1 MTDGGALGVEE
12 MTMRRLVLAI
22 AIVAQF
28 APFSI
33 AQSPMESRGISPP
46 VAPRP
51 KISTLP
57 RPKSDAPAKL
67 PPDLLRAPV
76 AELQP
81 NARVTKFDPFA
92 VDVHREG
99 AHWQLRAG
107 RIVLKDFGEYRD
119 RAYEARRLIAELN
132 LDEHGVIGS
141 PEPVMEYWLT
151 KGQSPPLPTVGRSV
165 INFDPELLAVK
176 NDNGSY
182 YLGDA
187 HKLLFNFGPHRQDA
201 QQALAVIRKFGFNEL
216 GFIGLPNPSMSY
228 LLNNPN
234 QVRRPPADASLRP
247 RLLPQIALRHP
258 LDVPGAGRVGE
269 SRNFDPMRLDVVKIS
284 DGWHLTAGA
293 MDLGLLGPSE
303 YQARNMIRI
312 AQRFPFTEQVR
323 IGSSDFTFFLSHHLA
338 PRGAPLGIHQTSFKP
353 NLLTI
358 KQASDHWVVTDGK
371 QSIAAL
377 PSPDDAK
384 QALAAIRHFG
394 FNCVCEPGQ
403 GLKFLVQDR

>member
-1 MTDGGALGVEE
+1 MTDGGASGSEE
-12 MTMRRLVLAI
+12 LTMRRLVFAL
-22 AIVAQF
+22 AIVAYLLPPAF
-28 APFSI
+28 AQGPV
-33 AQSPMESRGISPP
+33 ESRGISPP

-51 KISTLP
+51 TIANLP

-67 PPDLLRAPV
+67 PPELLRGPV
-76 AELQP
+76 AQLQP

-107 RIVLKDFGEYRD
+107 KILLKDFGEYRD
-119 RAYEARRLIAELN
+119 RAYAARRLIAEMN

-141 PEPVMEYWLT
+141 PEPVMEYWLA
-151 KGQSPPLPTVGRSV
+151 KGQSPPLPTVARNV
-165 INFDPELLAVK
+165 VNFDPALLAVK

-182 YLGDA
+182 YVGDA
-187 HKLLFNFGPHRQDA
+187 HKLLFNFGPHPQDA
-201 QQALAVIRKFGFNEL
+201 EQALAIIRKFNFNEL
-216 GFIGLPNPSMSY
+216 GFIGLPNPSMTY

-234 QVRRPPADASLRP
+234 QTRPQPADASLRP
-247 RLLPQIALRHP
+247 RLLPQMALRHP
-258 LDVPGAGRVGE
+258 LDLPGAGRVGE
-269 SRNFDPMRLDVVKIS
+269 SRNFDPMRLDVVKAS

-293 MDLGLLGPSE
+293 MDLGLLGASE
-303 YQARNMIRI
+303 YQARNMIQI

-323 IGSSDFTFFLSHHLA
+323 IGSSDFTFFLSHHRA
-338 PRGAPLGIHQTSFKP
+338 PRGAPLGIRQTNFKP

-358 KQASDHWVVTDGK
+358 KQANDRWVVTDGS
-371 QSIAAL
+371 QPIATL
-377 PSPDDAK
+377 PSADEAK

-403 GLKFLVQDR
+403 RLKFLVQDR